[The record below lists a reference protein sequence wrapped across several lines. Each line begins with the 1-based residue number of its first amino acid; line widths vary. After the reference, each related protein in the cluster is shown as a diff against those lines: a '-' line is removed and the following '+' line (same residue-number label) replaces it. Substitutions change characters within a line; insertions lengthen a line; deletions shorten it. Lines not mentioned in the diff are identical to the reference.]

1 MSVTTCSSFADL
13 SKKLHAKAEDISARV
28 NAMRKKN
35 IVVGI
40 PPESRYPNG
49 QKIVDIARMI
59 EYGTKNIGPRPFFRL
74 AAEENAAKWTRMLS
88 KGVREEVRRHK
99 RPVIRPTLIAVGE
112 EMQKDIRK
120 TMLDLD
126 VWDTGRMHSSISILK
141 VR

>member
-1 MSVTTCSSFADL
+1 MSITTCSSFADL

-88 KGVREEVRRHK
+88 KGVREEVRRRK